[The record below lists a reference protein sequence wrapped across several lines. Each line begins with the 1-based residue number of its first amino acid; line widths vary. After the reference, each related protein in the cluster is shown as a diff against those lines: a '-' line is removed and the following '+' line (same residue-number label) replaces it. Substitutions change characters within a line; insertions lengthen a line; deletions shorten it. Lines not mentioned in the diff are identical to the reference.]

1 MGYRLKDIKAKA
13 QSSSIFTVGYPNPT
27 DGKYTLDYHVPER
40 VDVVSLIVYDLN
52 GKIIYG
58 NGNLTHVS
66 GRHSVEIDLS
76 KEDDGVYIAVLS
88 VGNKGYL
95 LKQDV
100 KRIIKE

>member
-1 MGYRLKDIKAKA
+1 MQIVHTENAA
-13 QSSSIFTVGYPNPT
+13 NPL
-27 DGKYTLDYHVPER
+27 GHYSQAVIHNGLVY
-40 VDVVSLIVYDLN
+40 VSGQLPIIN
-52 GKIIYG
+52 GKVIYG
-58 NGNLTHVS
+58 NGNLTNVS